1 MSSDVKNLTIVNSS
15 AKVSQNIID
24 YLNEIVKCF
33 LTNDTI
39 RNNKIKYYYILRGK
53 INPLDD
59 EFRLSV
65 NDEYYTNVS
74 YISMLN
80 IEYKIL
86 TTFLFANEGMI
97 RLETPVEAIV
107 GGDGVYINLSI
118 TELGN
123 VYLYNNNNN
132 IDIDDIVQ
140 SIISDDRNNLSEF
153 KTYSNSMIENR
164 LLEVNTDITEVSDNL
179 DGMGNRV
186 DYLEQRETYLT
197 EALNN
202 IRVSSSDIYVGND
215 EKIANNYKLWINSED
230 IIDSSKIKENVQT
243 LNTVLNSIV
252 GLNTD
257 IKLDD
262 YVTVKS
268 VNEMTQTIGNI
279 FNSLN
284 LEGSDL

>member
-1 MSSDVKNLTIVNSS
+1 
-15 AKVSQNIID
+15 
-24 YLNEIVKCF
+24 
-33 LTNDTI
+33 
-39 RNNKIKYYYILRGK
+39 
-53 INPLDD
+53 
-59 EFRLSV
+59 
-65 NDEYYTNVS
+65 
-74 YISMLN
+74 
-80 IEYKIL
+80 
-86 TTFLFANEGMI
+86 
-97 RLETPVEAIV
+97 
-107 GGDGVYINLSI
+107 
-118 TELGN
+118 
-123 VYLYNNNNN
+123 
-132 IDIDDIVQ
+132 
-140 SIISDDRNNLSEF
+140 
-153 KTYSNSMIENR
+153 
-164 LLEVNTDITEVSDNL
+164 
-179 DGMGNRV
+179 MGNRV

-230 IIDSSKIKENVQT
+230 MIDSSKIKENVQT

-279 FNSLN
+279 FNGLN